1 VVHTGG
7 PTGTAQVNPGKM
19 DRQPGERISLPS
31 KVAHQRIV
39 GMNGSNGR
47 KSAQFHGVPLEPID
61 HLVVSLP
68 DRTRLGQQ
76 GADIGHRIVL
86 EQPALH
92 DLGVGR
98 TWTESGDTTEP
109 FLLGDFKLD
118 RFACKIESVLSSM
131 QLGLESIIPR
141 LGLFRAVRQAGAATT
156 DCSTTTA
163 RPRREAPPS
172 PAEKPRSTAE
182 MRSVLGRPI

>member
-1 VVHTGG
+1 
-7 PTGTAQVNPGKM
+7 M

-141 LGLFRAVRQAGAATT
+141 LVCFELFDKPAR
-156 DCSTTTA
+156 
-163 RPRREAPPS
+163 RPRTAPQQPQGQG
-172 PAEKPRSTAE
+172 EKHHRHQRKSHDPQRKCAAS
-182 MRSVLGRPI
+182 